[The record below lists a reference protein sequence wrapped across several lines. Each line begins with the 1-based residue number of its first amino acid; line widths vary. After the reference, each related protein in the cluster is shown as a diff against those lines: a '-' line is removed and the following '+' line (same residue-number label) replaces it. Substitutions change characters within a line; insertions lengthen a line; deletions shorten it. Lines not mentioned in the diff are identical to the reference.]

1 MRYYFAPMEGL
12 TDSVYRRLHH
22 KYFPGVD
29 RYYMPFFSPT
39 VHRQLTQRESREL
52 PEADS
57 VSFAAVPQVL
67 AKVPEDFLWAAEVI
81 RDRGYDE
88 VNLNLGC
95 PSGTVTAKGKGAG
108 MLTDP
113 EALDRFLDDVFS
125 RCPIAISVKTRLGM
139 HTPEEFPALLD
150 IFNRYPIRELTV
162 HPRVRQEFYRSP
174 IHFDWFDY
182 AVENSK
188 NPLCYNGNLCTPAQ
202 IREFEKKYPQINSVM
217 IGRGLIGDPGMLTP
231 GGTTAAA
238 LEAFFSELLE
248 VYTRD
253 FGGARNAMF
262 RLKEN
267 WFYLLRRFE
276 GSEKLGKQLRKTTDV
291 NVYKSITSEIFHSL
305 WQKSFG
311 RIGDFPNS
319 TNRHP
324 TESGMPVLF
333 LSAFTA
339 ESGPLPLRTEYP
351 DSECSDPGGCSKC
364 RPPSSTGTLRPF
376 PAPYRSRR

>member
-12 TDSVYRRLHH
+12 TDSVYRRLHN

-57 VSFAAVPQVL
+57 VGFAAVPQVL
-67 AKVPEDFLWAAEVI
+67 TKVPEDFLWAAEVI

-125 RCPIAISVKTRLGM
+125 KCPIAISVKTRLGM
-139 HTPEEFPALLD
+139 QSPEEFPVLLD
-150 IFNRYPIRELTV
+150 IFNRHPIRELTV
-162 HPRVRQEFYRSP
+162 HPRVRQEFYSSP
-174 IHFDWFDY
+174 IHSDWFDY
-182 AVENSK
+182 AVENSR
-188 NPLCYNGNLCTPAQ
+188 NRLCYNGNLCTPTQ
-202 IREFEKKYPQINSVM
+202 IREFEKKYPQIDSVM
-217 IGRGLIGDPGMLTP
+217 IGRGLIGDLGMLTP

-248 VYTRD
+248 R
-253 FGGARNAMF
+253 
-262 RLKEN
+262 
-267 WFYLLRRFE
+267 
-276 GSEKLGKQLRKTTDV
+276 
-291 NVYKSITSEIFHSL
+291 
-305 WQKSFG
+305 
-311 RIGDFPNS
+311 S
-319 TNRHP
+319 TP
-324 TESGMPVLF
+324 GI
-333 LSAFTA
+333 SAVPGT
-339 ESGPLPLRTEYP
+339 P
-351 DSECSDPGGCSKC
+351 CSV
-364 RPPSSTGTLRPF
+364 
-376 PAPYRSRR
+376 